1 MGPFLVGRM
10 QFRFFNITID
20 YFTKWVEAEPV
31 ATIIEA
37 KIRSF
42 VWKNIVCRFGIP
54 NTIISDNGK
63 QFDNP
68 KFRKFC
74 KDLGTKEPLLFSKT
88 PSSEWSNRSDK
99 KKFAKNDQNLAF
111 GAKGKWLEE
120 LPNILWAYKTTTRAP
135 TGETSFKLTFG
146 IEIVILVEVGLTSI
160 QVKAYEEQR
169 NQ

>member
-1 MGPFLVGRM
+1 M
-10 QFRFFNITID
+10 IKT
-20 YFTKWVEAEPV
+20 W
-31 ATIIEA
+31 
-37 KIRSF
+37 
-42 VWKNIVCRFGIP
+42 
-54 NTIISDNGK
+54 
-63 QFDNP
+63 
-68 KFRKFC
+68 
-74 KDLGTKEPLLFSKT
+74 LL
-88 PSSEWSNRSDK
+88 
-99 KKFAKNDQNLAF
+99 